1 MTGALPQSRVPDPR
15 DAPSLR
21 WGVLGPGW
29 IAERFVTALQRHT
42 RQRVAAVGSRSL
54 DAAAAF
60 AHRFGVD
67 RAHDGYA
74 SLVADPAVDV
84 VYVATP
90 HHLHAAHGALAIRA
104 GKHVL
109 VEKPLALN
117 AGEAQMLADLAGRQG
132 VFCAEALW
140 TLFLPKFDVLRQVLD
155 AGLLGQLHTV
165 LADHGEHFEPGHR
178 IWRHELAGGPLLD
191 LGTYPVSFAGWV
203 LGPPDRVL
211 AQGGWAPPPA
221 SGRAVNGQT
230 AVLLGHPTD
239 AQAVLHTT
247 LLGATPTT
255 ATILGSDA
263 TLTVPGPFYRPGGF
277 RVDFHDGRP
286 PLVHTEDPAGFDG
299 LAHEAA
305 DVARRITAGERQTPV
320 RPLAESVA
328 TLAVLDEV
336 RHQLGVVFDEEDPAP
351 RRG

>member
-1 MTGALPQSRVPDPR
+1 MTGALPRSRVPDPR
-15 DAPSLR
+15 DAPPVR
-21 WGVLGPGW
+21 WGVLGAGW
-29 IAERFVTALQRHT
+29 IAERFVAALQRHT
-42 RQRVAAVGSRSL
+42 RQQVVAVGSRSL
-54 DAAAAF
+54 DAATAF

-74 SLVADPAVDV
+74 SLVADPDVDV

-90 HHLHAAHGALAIRA
+90 HHLHAAHAALALLA

-117 AGEAQMLADLAGRQG
+117 AGEAQALADLAGRQG
-132 VFCAEALW
+132 LFCAEALW
-140 TLFLPKFDVLRQVLD
+140 TLFLPKFDVVRQVLD
-155 AGLLGQLHTV
+155 AGLLGPLHTV
-165 LADHGEHFEPGHR
+165 LADHGEHFEADHR
-178 IWRHELAGGPLLD
+178 ILRHELAGGPLLD

-221 SGRAVNGQT
+221 TGRAVNGQT
-230 AVLLGHPTD
+230 GVLLGHPTG

-247 LLGATPTT
+247 LFGATPTT
-255 ATILGSDA
+255 ATIVGSDA
-263 TLTVPGPFYRPGGF
+263 TLTVAGPFYRPGGF

-286 PLVHTEDPAGFDG
+286 PLVHTEPAAGFDG

-305 DVARRITAGERQTPV
+305 DVARCITAGERQTPV
-320 RPLAESVA
+320 RPLVDSVA
-328 TLAVLDEV
+328 TLAVLDEI
-336 RHQLGVVFDEEDPAP
+336 RHQVGVVFDEEDRPAG
-351 RRG
+351 RG